1 MWYWSRK
8 SKALIAM
15 KTTVEI
21 ADEGEGGREGN
32 SGKPWS
38 PASVLW
44 WLGLGAYPPLLCNN
58 SVSQYWCLSVRVPSF
73 SRVWLFVT
81 PWTVAH
87 QAPLSMGISQARI
100 LEWVAISFSRESSRP
115 RDGTYVSCV
124 SCIGRW
130 VLYHC
135 TTWEARLKKAVK
147 WFKMKVFRHCGW
159 PVREFHE
166 DFLLTPHDQDIRS
179 HWEKLGV
186 TERNKSGYHPGN
198 GSPSWV

>member
-1 MWYWSRK
+1 M
-8 SKALIAM
+8 
-15 KTTVEI
+15 
-21 ADEGEGGREGN
+21 
-32 SGKPWS
+32 
-38 PASVLW
+38 
-44 WLGLGAYPPLLCNN
+44 
-58 SVSQYWCLSVRVPSF
+58 
-73 SRVWLFVT
+73 T

-135 TTWEARLKKAVK
+135 TTWEAHLKKAVK

-159 PVREFHE
+159 MASQGISRGLLVDTSRLGHQESLREAGGHGTKQVRLSSWKWKP
-166 DFLLTPHDQDIRS
+166 LLSVKRKVQRTNHA
-179 HWEKLGV
+179 KLPDGCLA
-186 TERNKSGYHPGN
+186 TLLRCYLSQRLRKT
-198 GSPSWV
+198 